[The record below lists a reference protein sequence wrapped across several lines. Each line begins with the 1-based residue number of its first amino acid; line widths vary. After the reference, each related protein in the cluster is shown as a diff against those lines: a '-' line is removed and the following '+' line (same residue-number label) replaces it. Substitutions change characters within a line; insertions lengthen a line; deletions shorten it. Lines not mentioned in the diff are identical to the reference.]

1 MIAYFSGTG
10 NSRYVAET
18 IAQTINDGAVAIE
31 TACPSLQLAEGEGFG
46 VVVPTYCWGLP
57 DIVREWLKSICG
69 TLLSDTYCF
78 LVVTYGTTTGQIGV
92 QADELLNGIIGRP
105 FDAQFS
111 VRMPDVW
118 TPIFDLSDI
127 ASVAKQVQSAKA
139 ETQQVAHKI
148 ALHTQGKHIRC
159 AIPAPI
165 TRLYYRTYEK
175 KRQTYH
181 LHAGAT
187 CIGCGLCAKR
197 CPVQA
202 IEMKADKGADKRH
215 PEWIKPQCTMCLRC
229 LHHCPKFAIQYD
241 NKTIHHGQYVFQ
253 KYNTTNIENSIN
265 KM

>member
-1 MIAYFSGTG
+1 MIVYFSGTG

-18 IAQTINDGAVAIE
+18 IAQMINDKAVAIE
-31 TACPSLQLAEGEGFG
+31 TACPSLQLAEGEAFG

-92 QADELLNGIIGRP
+92 QSDELLSHQIGRP

-118 TPIFDLSDI
+118 TPIFDLSDM
-127 ASVAKQVQSAKA
+127 ASVARKVQSAKA
-139 ETQQVAHKI
+139 ETQRVAQKI
-148 ALHTQGKHIRC
+148 ALHTLGKHIRC
-159 AIPAPI
+159 TIPATI
-165 TRLYYRTYEK
+165 ARLYYRTYEK

-181 LHAGAT
+181 LHAEST

-202 IEMKADKGADKRH
+202 IEMRLTQGAEKKY
-215 PEWIKPQCTMCLRC
+215 PEWTKPQCTMCLRC

-241 NKTIHHGQYVFQ
+241 RKTIHHGQYTFQ
-253 KYNTTNIENSIN
+253 KYNNLQRNNI
-265 KM
+265 